1 MEEKKR
7 SLGCLFPLTR
17 FFIFLKVYKVK
28 RFITPFLFLLVIAYG
43 ANQLQAQIEILLPA
57 PVTEVTVNDKPNDSG
72 ESIIVRWK
80 KSLDD
85 GAGSFSVKEYEILRS
100 VEKDGVYNI
109 ITTSPAGSE
118 EYIDGNTIDGKDY
131 YYIVRTTDG
140 VNFID
145 SEPTEAVRSSA
156 QWFHRGRINMLVAA
170 VLLSTFVLWFIRRA
184 QRGEELYIRPIAG
197 LKAVDEAVGRA
208 TEMGKPILFIPGIQ
222 DMDNIQTIAGIIIL
236 GRVARKA
243 AEYEASLLVPTARSI
258 VMTTARETVKE
269 AFTDAGRPDLFDPD
283 KIRYLTD
290 AQFGYA
296 AGVDG
301 IMIRER
307 PAAVFFM
314 GAFYAESLILAE
326 TGHSVGAI
334 QIAGTAMPA
343 QLPFFVTACDY
354 TLIGEE
360 FFAAS
365 AYLSKESRLLGSLK
379 GQDLGKAIFIG
390 ILILG
395 CVLATLGIGWLT
407 TLLTVGQ

>member
-1 MEEKKR
+1 M
-7 SLGCLFPLTR
+7 
-17 FFIFLKVYKVK
+17 K
-28 RFITPFLFLLVIAYG
+28 RFIPLFLFLFVITYVD
-43 ANQLQAQIEILLPA
+43 NQLQAQIETLPPA
-57 PVTEVTVNDKPNDSG
+57 PVTEVTVMDKPNDSG
-72 ESIIVRWK
+72 GSIIVRWK

-85 GAGSFSVKEYEILRS
+85 GAGSYSVKGYELLRS
-100 VEKDGVYNI
+100 IEKDGIYNI
-109 ITTSPAGSE
+109 IATSPAGTE
-118 EYIDGNTIDGKDY
+118 EYIDGATIDGKDY

-140 VNFID
+140 INFID
-145 SEPTEAVRSSA
+145 SEPTEAVRSGA

-170 VLLSTFVLWFIRRA
+170 VLLSTFVLWFIWRA
-184 QRGEELYIRPIAG
+184 KRGEELYIRPIAG

-208 TEMGKPILFIPGIQ
+208 TEMGKPILFIPGIM
-222 DMDNIQTIAGIIIL
+222 DMDNIQTIAGMIIL

-243 AEYEASLLVPTARSI
+243 AEYEASLMVPTSRSI

-390 ILILG
+390 ILLLG
-395 CVLATLGIGWLT
+395 VVLATLRIGWLT

>member
-1 MEEKKR
+1 M
-7 SLGCLFPLTR
+7 GCLFPLTI

-28 RFITPFLFLLVIAYG
+28 RFITLFLFLLVIAYG
-43 ANQLQAQIEILLPA
+43 ANQLQAQIEILPPA
-57 PVTEVTVNDKPNDSG
+57 PVTEVTVMDKPNDNG

-100 VEKDGVYNI
+100 VEKDGVYNL

-208 TEMGKPILFIPGIQ
+208 TEMGKPILFIPGIM